1 MDCTREFTNCNIL
14 LLWRNHRI
22 EAGIISA
29 IFVYVGLIYTAR
41 RIDLQPPIIKKDH
54 QPYSCLGQLATSGGL
69 EHNNHKEITM
79 KKTFLFSMT
88 LILWAILFHATTLSS
103 YARGND
109 KIISETIQYFE
120 DGSSMT
126 ITVIEESPI
135 MRGTIYSKSGS
146 KKCVMTNK
154 SGSEICSFTVHGTFS
169 VNPGVSSSCTA
180 ASYSIDRKSVV

>member
-1 MDCTREFTNCNIL
+1 
-14 LLWRNHRI
+14 
-22 EAGIISA
+22 
-29 IFVYVGLIYTAR
+29 
-41 RIDLQPPIIKKDH
+41 
-54 QPYSCLGQLATSGGL
+54 
-69 EHNNHKEITM
+69 M

-180 ASYSIDRKSVV
+180 ASYSISITESAWENDSASAYCSGNQAIGDATFIKKLLSITIDSESCHVVLTCDSEGNLS